1 MAILARRLTEFP
13 VEKKYVDLAVQK
25 GGVPEVKGC
34 VEHFGAKWE
43 IIKDARVNRRDFAVV
58 WLDLTNAY
66 GAVVSTACVDCKSTP
81 FLQRA
86 L

>member
-43 IIKDARVNRRDFAVV
+43 IIKDARV

-66 GAVVSTACVDCKSTP
+66 GAVVSTACIDCKSTP